1 MMQQTLRASPSIKK
15 RAKSVYSQRNLG
27 TIKDRKREKK
37 EEKEVGSGEIIMRIL
52 RMRYVSVCS
61 GNLGV
66 SERERTCV
74 TDRVRRTLSR
84 SSCRSW
90 QRFRQNR
97 SSAIANSRNGNCRG
111 QVRLPAHRMYRL
123 CPKSPLDRAP
133 PHFVLVFFSD
143 LVDTTFFVHH
153 TILPAPATRFHFICL
168 SCLMI

>member
-61 GNLGV
+61 GHLGV

-97 SSAIANSRNGNCRG
+97 SSANANSRNGSCRG